1 MEDTLWH
8 GLTDEHCKTPM
19 GMTAENLAD
28 KYQIT
33 RLQCDQFSLKSQQ
46 NWKAG
51 EFAVLPWKR
60 LICS

>member
-8 GLTDEHCKTPM
+8 GLTDEHCKTSM
-19 GMTAENLAD
+19 GVTAENLAE

-33 RLQCDQFSLKSQQ
+33 RKQCDEFSILSQR

-51 EFAVLPWKR
+51 WFTAILYNCDE
-60 LICS
+60 